1 MTSGAKQPG
10 EAARQRRAL
19 RGRFYKEASVVP
31 ARGGFA
37 VGLDGRVA
45 KTPAGKPLSVAS
57 ETLAKALAGE
67 WHKQGDHIDPSRMPL
82 TRIVNAAL
90 DRVGDEMAAVRADIV
105 AYAGN
110 DLLSYRAEGP
120 QSLVE
125 SQDKSW
131 SPLLSWA
138 ENALGARLVVAR
150 GVMHVAQDK
159 GAIAAIEAEVDR
171 FDVVQLAALHTI
183 TTLTGS
189 AIIAI
194 AVARGRL
201 AVAEAWAAA
210 HVDEDWQMSQWGVD
224 TMAMQR
230 RESRFAEMQAAA
242 FILATAQK

>member
-1 MTSGAKQPG
+1 MTSGPRPPG
-10 EAARQRRAL
+10 EAARQRREL
-19 RGRFYKEASVVP
+19 RRRFYKEASVVL
-31 ARGGFA
+31 AQGGFA
-37 VGLDGRVA
+37 VGLDGRIA

-57 ETLAKALAGE
+57 ETLAQALAGE
-67 WHKQGDHIDPSRMPL
+67 WQSQGDHIDPSRMPL

-90 DRVGDEMAAVRADIV
+90 DRVADEMAAVRADIA

-120 QSLVE
+120 QSLVDA
-125 SQDKSW
+125 QDKSW

-138 ENALGARLVVAR
+138 EDALGARLVVAR

-159 GAIAAIEAEVDR
+159 SAIAAIAAEVGR
-171 FDVVQLAALHTI
+171 FDVLQLAALHTI

-201 AVAEAWAAA
+201 AVTQAWAAA
-210 HVDEDWQMSQWGVD
+210 HVDEDWQMSQWGAD
-224 TMAMQR
+224 AMAMQR